1 MAAAGPTREQLAA
14 EIAAI
19 QVAGSAPV
27 NDGGGRGNAASSEG
41 AGGEPVRGPA
51 LRDASGQAAHDEALG
66 VGEYAPTPAPRRPRQ
81 PKVAELA
88 FSEALPH
95 QRALDLAYKLV
106 AQRERTAKQ
115 LRDKLAAKEC
125 SEEAIAAALAELQRH
140 GFQSDERYARI
151 YAEDKRRLQTWGD
164 RRIRLEL
171 GRAGV
176 SREVIDAVL
185 AGDEPLDAPSELEAA
200 LELLRRKQPDLSDPK
215 AKQRTASMLA
225 RRGLPSSVVFAAL
238 RQHEREQDD
247 S

>member
-1 MAAAGPTREQLAA
+1 MAAGPQTRAQLAA

-19 QVAGSAPV
+19 ERAGSAALHGCDEPPAS
-27 NDGGGRGNAASSEG
+27 DAAAGR
-41 AGGEPVRGPA
+41 AGGERGPA
-51 LRDASGQAAHDEALG
+51 LSAAGGQAAHDEALG
-66 VGEYAPTPAPRRPRQ
+66 VGEFAPKPERRKPRQ
-81 PKVAELA
+81 PKAAELA

-125 SEEAIAAALAELQRH
+125 SEEAITAALAELQRH

-185 AGDEPLDAPSELEAA
+185 VGDEPLNAPSELEAA
-200 LELLRRKQPDLSDPK
+200 LELLRRKQPDLRDPK
-215 AKQRTASMLA
+215 SKQRTAAMLA

-238 RQHEREQDD
+238 RQHERDNA
-247 S
+247 